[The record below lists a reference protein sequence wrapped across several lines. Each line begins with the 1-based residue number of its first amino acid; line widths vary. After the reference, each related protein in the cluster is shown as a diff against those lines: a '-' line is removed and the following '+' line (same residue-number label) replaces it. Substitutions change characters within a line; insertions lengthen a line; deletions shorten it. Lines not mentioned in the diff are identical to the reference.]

1 MRTPPNKRLE
11 WSWTLFVVGVA
22 KMTTVAVVESCGL
35 PQGWPRHSIAVF
47 GRHVASATRVP
58 SKRPRTSERSRIRQ
72 AGVLRPWQSEE
83 SVAPFFSSSALQWA
97 WLCSA
102 MQATC
107 THRAL

>member
-1 MRTPPNKRLE
+1 MHRSSEGRAAQQRDEPDEVR
-11 WSWTLFVVGVA
+11 GVP
-22 KMTTVAVVESCGL
+22 K
-35 PQGWPRHSIAVF
+35 PRPSQVIPVF

-83 SVAPFFSSSALQWA
+83 SVGPFFSSSGLQWA

-102 MQATC
+102 MQTTC
-107 THRAL
+107 THGAL